1 LKIETQHLDDHQVK
15 LTVEV
20 EPDSVDTAKRKA
32 ARHIAQ
38 RTKIP
43 GFRPGKAPYQV
54 VLRQYGEAA
63 IIEDAIE
70 HLIDDIYPLV
80 IEEAGIKPYGPGK
93 LENVTSMD
101 PMVLEFIVPLQAE
114 VTLGDYS
121 NIRVPYA
128 PPETSQE
135 AIDELL
141 GELRER
147 QAVLEPVERPAQS
160 GDVVSVHIR
169 GERMSPEEGQNPV
182 ITEEM
187 PASML
192 VQDESALPNAKEWPY
207 PGFSVNLM
215 GVSAGDEITVEH
227 VLPDNLEFKDLR
239 GVAAR
244 FFVRVE
250 DVKSRTLPE
259 LDEDFAQ
266 MVSDKDNMEA
276 LIEDIRRMLDFQ
288 GQQDYLDE
296 YDSQVLDAAVELT
309 NYKYPP
315 QLIENEIDQ
324 FIENF
329 KRRLNAEEMDF
340 DLYLKARNTDLDGL
354 REEVRPDAEKR
365 ARRSLMLFEIARVED
380 FQLNR
385 GELQKRTSQTINQMT
400 RNLSKKDARKF
411 YDSGVFQNVVSNIM
425 ADMLSVRAVEH
436 LRAIASDGAYTPP
449 PNEETG
455 TGKVAKM
462 QDLLIDGP
470 EPENAPVSDAEPVVE
485 EHAQE
490 PVNETEPP
498 VEDQAPESSET
509 DPETGNA

>member
-1 LKIETQHLDDHQVK
+1 MKIETQHLDDHQVK

-70 HLIDDIYPLV
+70 HLIDEIYPLV
-80 IEEAGIKPYGPGK
+80 IEEVGIKPYGPGK
-93 LENVTSMD
+93 LENVSSME

-135 AIDELL
+135 AIEELL

-160 GDVVSVHIR
+160 GDVVSVYIR
-169 GERMSPEEGQNPV
+169 GERVNPEEGQNPV

-192 VQDESALPNAKEWPY
+192 VQDETVPLNPNEWPY

-215 GVSAGDEITVEH
+215 GVSTGDEITVEQI
-227 VLPDNLEFKDLR
+227 LPDDLEFKDLQ
-239 GVAAR
+239 GVSAR

-250 DVKSRTLPE
+250 DIKSRTLPE
-259 LDEDFAQ
+259 LDDDFAQ
-266 MVSDKDNMEA
+266 MVSDKDTMEA
-276 LIEDIRRMLDFQ
+276 LLTDIRGMLDFQ
-288 GQQDYLDE
+288 GKQDYLDE
-296 YDSQVLDAAVELT
+296 YDSQVLDAAIEIT
-309 NYKYPP
+309 GYKYPP

-329 KRRLNAEEMDF
+329 KRRLKAEEMDF
-340 DLYLKARNTDLDGL
+340 DLYLKARNTDLNGL

-380 FQLNR
+380 FQVNR

-400 RNLSKKDARKF
+400 RNLSKKDASKF

-425 ADMLSVRAVEH
+425 ADMLSVRAVEY
-436 LRAIASDGAYTPP
+436 LRAIASDGAYIPP

-455 TGKVAKM
+455 TGKVANM
-462 QDLLIDGP
+462 QDLLVDGP
-470 EPENAPVSDAEPVVE
+470 EPETTPASDTEPVVE
-485 EHAQE
+485 EQAQE
-490 PVNETEPP
+490 PVIETEQA
-498 VEDQAPESSET
+498 VEDQAPETSEN